1 MSEDPQIRQEA
12 VTGNVVGRDLTF
24 RDNNQTT
31 NNNYYQAPSPPK
43 YTPIHNLPYPPS
55 ANFVGREG
63 VLTKLHASLQAKTVA
78 AIVGMPGVGKTEL
91 ALQYAH
97 TNGKKYL
104 GGCYWLGM
112 RDLNLANVL
121 TQHIKRE
128 FKLDL
133 PAEINQ
139 PREIAQWCWGEW
151 ARNLPADSQ
160 VLVVLDNV
168 DEAAQ
173 IGGMLPGNPCF
184 RLLVTTRTHALV
196 DANAEEKLDE
206 LTDAAALQFLGKLVG
221 NLRVSVELVAAKRL
235 CEDLLGNLPL
245 GIELAGRYLQ
255 QDEELSIVEFAA
267 ELDTLQEALDAED
280 TRAVYPLMTAE
291 RGVKSALEL
300 SWRKLTAD
308 SQTMGKLLGLCAPRR
323 IPWKL
328 AEDMAKGGGIVA
340 TKKEIAKS
348 VKQARQQLANL
359 HLIKWDKQRKTATLH
374 ALVRKFLHQK
384 AQSPDSLKQIFA
396 DTMLQRARQ
405 ARHDMNL
412 ERVAGMKDM
421 VPHIE
426 EVATHYPHLLSDDDL
441 LRLFIGVARFYD
453 SQGLYFAA
461 LPWCE
466 LCLETAEQRLGADHL
481 VTATSLNSLAT
492 LYSSIGNYK
501 AAEPLYV
508 RALQIKEQQLGVNHP
523 DTATSLNNLANL
535 YSSIGNYPAAEPLY
549 VRALDIHEQQLGAN
563 HPSTAT
569 ILNNLANLY
578 YSIGKYSEALP
589 LYERALDIHEQQ
601 LGADHPSTA
610 TSLGNLAALYS
621 SIDKYSEALP
631 LYERALQINEQ
642 QLGADHP
649 DTAMSLNNLANLY
662 YSMKR
667 FAEAEPL
674 YARAVQICEQS
685 LGTEH
690 PTTVM
695 FRRNYEICL
704 RDKGL

>member
-1 MSEDPQIRQEA
+1 MSDESKVNQGQL
-12 VTGNVVGRDLTF
+12 TGVDVGGNLTVG
-24 RDNNQTT
+24 NMSQTT
-31 NNNYYQAPSPPK
+31 IINQAASPVK
-43 YTPIHNLPYPPS
+43 YTPHNLPYPPS

-63 VLTKLHASLQAKTVA
+63 VLTRLHASLQAQAVA

-97 TNGKKYL
+97 THGKKYP

-112 RDLNLANVL
+112 RDLNLADVL

-133 PAEINQ
+133 PTEINQ
-139 PREIAQWCWGEW
+139 PRDIAQWCWREW

-206 LTDAAALQFLGKLVG
+206 LTDEAALQFLGKLVG

-308 SQTMGKLLGLCAPRR
+308 SQTMGKLLGLCAPRG

-340 TKKEIAKS
+340 TAKEIAKS

-405 ARHDMNL
+405 AGQDMNL
-412 ERVAGMKDM
+412 ERVAGMRDM

-426 EVATHYPHLLSDDDL
+426 EVATHYTHLLSDDDL
-441 LRLFIGVARFYD
+441 LWPFIGAARFYD
-453 SQGLYFAA
+453 SQGLYFTAQ
-461 LPWCE
+461 PWYE
-466 LCLETAEQRLGADHL
+466 LCRETAEQRLGADHL
-481 VTATSLNSLAT
+481 VTATSLNNLAY
-492 LYSSIGNYK
+492 LYSSIGNY
-501 AAEPLYV
+501 
-508 RALQIKEQQLGVNHP
+508 
-523 DTATSLNNLANL
+523 
-535 YSSIGNYPAAEPLY
+535 
-549 VRALDIHEQQLGAN
+549 
-563 HPSTAT
+563 
-569 ILNNLANLY
+569 
-578 YSIGKYSEALP
+578 SEALP
-589 LYERALDIHEQQ
+589 LLQ
-601 LGADHPSTA
+601 
-610 TSLGNLAALYS
+610 
-621 SIDKYSEALP
+621 
-631 LYERALQINEQ
+631 RALQILEQ

-649 DTAMSLNNLANLY
+649 DTAMSLNNLAALY

-674 YARAVQICEQS
+674 YARAVQIYEQS

-690 PTTVM
+690 PSTVIV
-695 FRRNYEICL
+695 RRNYERCL
-704 RDKGL
+704 RDKEL